1 MAGTQRDQPDDAR
14 QGKSQT
20 GLLLLILRA
29 DAEDAGA
36 VSLRMASDID
46 AVANYVGKVSTEIQ
60 RSQAERD
67 TANTNFEATFT
78 FGGQVAGGV

>member
-1 MAGTQRDQPDDAR
+1 MG
-14 QGKSQT
+14 
-20 GLLLLILRA
+20 
-29 DAEDAGA
+29 DAGA
-36 VSLRMASDID
+36 VSLRMAFDID

-78 FGGQVAGGV
+78 FGGQVAGCVSAYCAWFGGATDSIQAS